1 VRSAIPTIGSNGHV
15 PSSKPGRIPFCPPLT
30 LPERPRRLPATRGFF
45 FDPSLEGRLGT
56 VRTVLSQLSTKIGD
70 LSLERRDLALQRSDQ
85 LLDFGG
91 KTHPT
96 LDSDSQPQVSY
107 VPPLESKFNETV
119 TFQTH
124 HALGVTSAIFCH
136 HNALDYKGK
145 IFLLTAE
152 ARPSSRQNSSL
163 LISKENSR
171 DLSSARGFDHC
182 RQRSVD
188 FFSDRPKPSETSR
201 RKKTVKRLLPHE
213 SITEQG

>member
-1 VRSAIPTIGSNGHV
+1 
-15 PSSKPGRIPFCPPLT
+15 

-119 TFQTH
+119 TFRLTTPWELPLLFSVIITH
-124 HALGVTSAIFCH
+124 WIIREKS
-136 HNALDYKGK
+136 
-145 IFLLTAE
+145 
-152 ARPSSRQNSSL
+152 
-163 LISKENSR
+163 
-171 DLSSARGFDHC
+171 
-182 RQRSVD
+182 
-188 FFSDRPKPSETSR
+188 FF
-201 RKKTVKRLLPHE
+201 
-213 SITEQG
+213 